1 MVSAPRRPRYPF
13 EVQILYQYPDAHG
26 RDGDMLAAGRVTVIA
41 QAVEQAGLHGLSFT
55 EHPAPGARWLDAGGH
70 QTIDPFIALGHAAAV
85 TERIRLITYLSVLP
99 YRNPFL
105 VGKAAA
111 TLDLLSEG
119 RFTLGLGVG
128 YQRGEFKALG
138 VDFDERNDLFDEALD
153 VLPRFWTGEPLTLSG
168 RHFEAREVI
177 CLPRPRQQPIPI
189 WIGGNARVTMRRV
202 AERAQGWMPMMSNE
216 TVSATTRTA
225 HIGDIA
231 TLALRVS
238 ELRDMA
244 PNRAQGL
251 EVLVTYPDL
260 GINDPQSSVEHHRDT
275 LGQLA
280 AAGVTWV
287 GIPGNSTSEA
297 QTLESIDFMA
307 RSVMTS

>member
-1 MVSAPRRPRYPF
+1 M
-13 EVQILYQYPDAHG
+13 QILYQYPDAHG

-41 QAVEQAGLHGLSFT
+41 RAVEDAGLHGLSFT

-70 QTIDPFIALGHAAAV
+70 QTVDPFIALGHAAAV

-119 RFTLGLGVG
+119 RFTLGIGVG
-128 YQRGEFKALG
+128 YQRGEFRALG
-138 VDFDERNDLFDEALD
+138 VDFEERNALFDEALD
-153 VLPRFWTGEPLTLSG
+153 VLPQFWTGEPLSYAG
-168 RHFEAREVI
+168 RHFEARDVI
-177 CLPRPRQQPIPI
+177 CRPRPVQQPIPI
-189 WIGGNARVTMRRV
+189 WIGGNARITVQRV
-202 AERAQGWMPMMSNE
+202 AERAQGWMPMMTSE
-216 TVSATTRTA
+216 TVSTTTRTA

-231 TLALRVS
+231 TLGVRVS
-238 ELRDMA
+238 ELRDLA
-244 PNRAQGL
+244 PSRAQ
-251 EVLVTYPDL
+251 EIDVLVTYPDV
-260 GINDPQSSVEHHRDT
+260 GINDPTSSVEHHRDV

-287 GIPGNSTSEA
+287 GIPGNSSSEN
-297 QTLESIDFMA
+297 QTLESIDFIA
-307 RSVMTS
+307 REILAR